1 MIRKW
6 YRAVFNTSRKKDTL
20 QPIWGADQS
29 HVDDTECFTDYDP
42 PPNRCKID
50 LTDQCLKLV
59 SSKGLREIFHKKEIS
74 WYSKE
79 FGETRFLGRTLCIVP
94 KNSTKVFHMPSKP
107 GTPHSLVRTFKRTWP
122 HSATRVEIGG
132 FLIEGDVTYKV
143 VELEYN
149 AHATLGDTLTINFE
163 KMLLGLSS
171 NEKLFH

>member
-6 YRAVFNTSRKKDTL
+6 YRAVLDTL
-20 QPIWGADQS
+20 CEKRHPRSIRGADQS
-29 HVDDTECFTDYDP
+29 HFDDTECFTYYDP
-42 PPNRCKID
+42 PPNRPILH

-107 GTPHSLVRTFKRTWP
+107 GTPHSLVHTFKRTWP

-163 KMLLGLSS
+163 KMLLGFT
-171 NEKLFH
+171 N